1 MKRTSQSVLPQTK
14 LHRKLRKQ
22 FGYRHVNCRFSNRRL
37 SSYGGYVDLIN
48 FSRLLELPHS
58 ITTHFHP
65 GKIKHRLYSDCDLL
79 QRLLDTVLL
88 DVDRI
93 DNADLLY
100 NDELLRRLHG
110 LIRDPSPA
118 TLRRELEQCY
128 VKDIASLDRI
138 NADLLGSQGRFC
150 RKKDVTLLIDL
161 TPINSYG
168 NQQRATKGYNKYQT
182 DKCYQAQ
189 VGSIQETSD
198 VITLDLKKGKF
209 KSSAKK
215 TEEIFYKCLS
225 LLPDHLNVKRVRLDS
240 GYWSFHIMNHFE
252 ACGLEYF
259 VKAHLRPNTPLVTMP
274 LKIPES
280 HWIRRPDGVGWV
292 SPKQAYYSSQY
303 KSTYT
308 VIFTR
313 EVVEKPTTAQIELF
327 PGPVYKYHPLFSNSD
342 KSELEI
348 LRMYNKGAKV
358 EQIIKELKNEFFITK
373 IASHTFKANYTFL
386 KVKMIAYNLINAFK
400 RLVLRGVW
408 VTKSAKAIRNWFIN
422 VPCIIRRRGRGVQ
435 LIFADNLKLQATLQ
449 AVTKK
454 VYLLGCSLVT

>member
-1 MKRTSQSVLPQTK
+1 MKTKKHLDLSNNKVL
-14 LHRKLRKQ
+14 RRLRKQ
-22 FGYRHVNCRFSNRRL
+22 FGYRPISSQFTNRRL

-65 GKIKHRLYSDCDLL
+65 GKINHRLYSDGDLL

-110 LIRDPSPA
+110 LMRDPSPA

-128 VKDIASLDRI
+128 LKDIASLDRI
-138 NADLLGSQGRFC
+138 NAELLKNQGKLC
-150 RKKDVTLLIDL
+150 RKRDVTLLIDL

-182 DKCYQAQ
+182 DKCFQAQ
-189 VGSIQETSD
+189 IGSIQETSD
-198 VITLDLKKGKF
+198 VITCELKPGKF
-209 KSSAKK
+209 KSSAKT
-215 TEEIFYKCLS
+215 TEQFFYKCLS
-225 LLPDHLNVKRVRLDS
+225 LLPAHLNVTRVRLDS
-240 GYWSFHIMNHFE
+240 GYWSFHVINHFE

-274 LKIPES
+274 LQIPES
-280 HWIRRPDGVGWV
+280 HWIRRPDGAGWV
-292 SPKQAYYSSQY
+292 SRKQIYYSSQY
-303 KSTYT
+303 KKTYT

-313 EVVEKPTTAQIELF
+313 EVVEKPTSAQMELF

-358 EQIIKELKNEFFITK
+358 EQAIKELKYEFFITK
-373 IASHTFKANYTFL
+373 IASNKFKANCAFL
-386 KVKMIAYNLINAFK
+386 KVKAIAYNLINAFK
-400 RLVLRGVW
+400 RLVLGGIW

-422 VPCIIRRRGRGVQ
+422 VPCIVRRRGRGVQ